1 MKTLVSKTLTKYA
14 VCMIVILLLAIPIF
28 YWLTKQFYAEDM
40 IDIIVSVK
48 EGRGIPNLDL
58 EEDVAQGV
66 LLQFFLIIIV
76 ISISMY
82 ISVRFMLGRIWLPF
96 NDTLKKIEQ
105 FNLAKGKV
113 PEFCKTDIQ
122 EFAKLNSALKE
133 MMEKDKDVFRI
144 QKEFTENASHEL
156 QTPLAIIRSKLDLLM
171 QEDMSEKQIKIVSD
185 LYDLTDRMTHLNKNL
200 LLLAKIDNVQY
211 VQMEETDVYNMV
223 KNMFTTYYAAL
234 FNTDVNVIDKRST
247 PRVRIK
253 ANAVLMES
261 LLKNLIVN
269 AIRHCMEKKDK
280 EQAAAGN
287 NCNEL
292 ARAYNVDVA
301 VHDDYIEVINDG
313 TGEKP
318 LDVEKMFRRFAMAGK
333 KSCGN
338 GLGLAIVKAICKF
351 HSWQVDYKF
360 EDDKHK
366 FTVVFSNQA

>member
-113 PEFCKTDIQ
+113 PEFCKTDIK

-223 KNMFTTYYAAL
+223 KNMFTTYYASL
-234 FNTDVNVIDKRST
+234 FNTDVNVIDSVQH
-247 PRVRIK
+247 P
-253 ANAVLMES
+253 E
-261 LLKNLIVN
+261 
-269 AIRHCMEKKDK
+269 
-280 EQAAAGN
+280 
-287 NCNEL
+287 
-292 ARAYNVDVA
+292 
-301 VHDDYIEVINDG
+301 
-313 TGEKP
+313 
-318 LDVEKMFRRFAMAGK
+318 FA
-333 KSCGN
+333 
-338 GLGLAIVKAICKF
+338 
-351 HSWQVDYKF
+351 
-360 EDDKHK
+360 
-366 FTVVFSNQA
+366 

>member
-144 QKEFTENASHEL
+144 QKEFT
-156 QTPLAIIRSKLDLLM
+156 
-171 QEDMSEKQIKIVSD
+171 
-185 LYDLTDRMTHLNKNL
+185 
-200 LLLAKIDNVQY
+200 
-211 VQMEETDVYNMV
+211 
-223 KNMFTTYYAAL
+223 
-234 FNTDVNVIDKRST
+234 
-247 PRVRIK
+247 
-253 ANAVLMES
+253 
-261 LLKNLIVN
+261 
-269 AIRHCMEKKDK
+269 
-280 EQAAAGN
+280 
-287 NCNEL
+287 
-292 ARAYNVDVA
+292 
-301 VHDDYIEVINDG
+301 
-313 TGEKP
+313 
-318 LDVEKMFRRFAMAGK
+318 
-333 KSCGN
+333 
-338 GLGLAIVKAICKF
+338 
-351 HSWQVDYKF
+351 
-360 EDDKHK
+360 
-366 FTVVFSNQA
+366 

>member
-1 MKTLVSKTLTKYA
+1 
-14 VCMIVILLLAIPIF
+14 
-28 YWLTKQFYAEDM
+28 
-40 IDIIVSVK
+40 
-48 EGRGIPNLDL
+48 
-58 EEDVAQGV
+58 
-66 LLQFFLIIIV
+66 
-76 ISISMY
+76 MY

-113 PEFCKTDIQ
+113 PKFCETDIK

-223 KNMFTTYYAAL
+223 KNMFTTYYASL

-280 EQAAAGN
+280 EQAPAGN

-292 ARAYNVDVA
+292 ARAYNVDVV

-313 TGEKP
+313 TEIGRAH
-318 LDVEKMFRRFAMAGK
+318 V
-333 KSCGN
+333 
-338 GLGLAIVKAICKF
+338 
-351 HSWQVDYKF
+351 
-360 EDDKHK
+360 
-366 FTVVFSNQA
+366 